1 MDRLPTVTVITVTFN
16 LIKAGRERNVLQC
29 IESIHDQDY
38 PFIEHLVIDGA
49 STDGTLDLL
58 RPYEEKG
65 WLRIRS
71 EPDEGI
77 YDAMNKGVANST
89 GEFIA
94 FLNSDDFWHDRR
106 GVSASVEELE
116 REKADFSFAPVYY
129 LKEHDVRE
137 GVLEDV
143 IGSFHTRM
151 PCCHQSMFVRRR
163 VFDRIGAFDTRY
175 KSSADFDFILRMCLA
190 GFDFVRVP
198 LNFTSFRHSGLS
210 AGTAANLGDQ
220 ECIDSLRNN
229 LSKIAAYDLETARR
243 HFNDLTL
250 PEAVFSSVRERVS
263 KKLRTAMDGESLEKL
278 DEGLLRVRHVP
289 RIDKSPLLFLLLDAT
304 PLLVPAENRVRKNAT
319 KGLLDALS
327 CRLDLELLLYA
338 DVTFQ
343 GELERLYATSYASRP
358 NTHLFVA
365 DTFNAIVSLAER
377 PGDRLLRTRCA
388 KLLFPEIFSKI
399 PPPAAEGAGA
409 KEWEIW
415 ADRMVAALLPREDRV
430 FVRLAKKAPAERKPT
445 PLDRIYGARL
455 FGISLFGSSKSKDRT
470 DVLLFRRIPVLRVD
484 RPDPRFSRE
493 PFPLRLKR
501 WALLHCSALYH
512 PDALELARFGGCA
525 DPVPALPIC
534 FHGPDFSIRRIY
546 ATPEAFHARSSR
558 FVVSEAARRRL
569 DEAFRASGGCPCF
582 IDFRPEELTYHTYRH
597 SGSAPLEFS
606 RMPFLKNSAG
616 FSFPESWGCWT
627 DGPDVRFVFE
637 TDIVKRNLLIHFKA
651 TPALYDRHPFLEVKA
666 RVNGQAWV
674 RWHFSRNSK
683 PDTTLFLPA
692 KRVSPSGRLAFEF
705 RIDDPRSPAFWGQSP
720 DSRRLGLAFSTVC
733 VEPVL

>member
-243 HFNDLTL
+243 HFNDMTL
-250 PEAVFSSVRERVS
+250 PETVFSSIREQVS
-263 KKLRTAMDGESLEKL
+263 RKLRTAMDGEPIEKL
-278 DEGLLRVRHVP
+278 DGGLLRVRHVP
-289 RIDKSPLLFLLLDAT
+289 SIDKSHLVFLLLDVT
-304 PLLVPAENRVRKNAT
+304 PMLARGEEAVRKTAT
-319 KGLLDALS
+319 EGLLEALS
-327 CRLDLELLLYA
+327 RRLDLEVLLYA
-338 DVTFQ
+338 RESFQ
-343 GELERLYATSYASRP
+343 GELERLYADSYASRP
-358 NTHLFVA
+358 NTHPFIA
-365 DTFNAIVSLAER
+365 DKINAIVSMAKE
-377 PGDRLLRTRCA
+377 PEQRLMRTPCT
-388 KLLFPEIFSKI
+388 KLLFPGASSEI
-399 PPPAAEGAGA
+399 PLPAAAGDMTVE
-409 KEWEIW
+409 EWGRW
-415 ADRMVAALLPREDRV
+415 ADRVADLLLARGGGPLVRLAVVPGKKGTRPLDRV
-430 FVRLAKKAPAERKPT
+430 F
-445 PLDRIYGARL
+445 GARL
-455 FGISLFGSSKSKDRT
+455 FGIPLFGSSKAKNRT
-470 DVLLFRRIPVLRVD
+470 DVLLFGRIPVLRVD
-484 RPDPRFSRE
+484 APDPRFSRD

-501 WALLHCSALYH
+501 WALLHCPSLYH
-512 PDALELARFGGCA
+512 PDALELARLGGSA
-525 DPVPALPIC
+525 EPVPTLPIC
-534 FHGPDFSIRRIY
+534 FLGSDFSIRRIY
-546 ATPEAFHARSSR
+546 ATPEAFRARSSR

-637 TDIVKRNLLIHFKA
+637 TDIVERNLRIHFKA